1 MTSVASMRAT
11 LCPRLASLGNNPIHM
26 KKFGITLVLAIL
38 TTFTFAQTETLNP
51 FTSLDV
57 FGPFQIE
64 LIKSDHGAI
73 DMQAI
78 NVDKDDLTVEVHRGQ
93 LVLKLRSRH
102 FFTDWDSDKFRNE
115 PRIKTKIYYKE
126 LDEIKIAAGGT
137 VEAIE
142 AIQSKKIVIEGSMGS
157 EIDLTTTAET
167 MYVRTSMGATV
178 NLRGQT
184 DFLEVKAN
192 MGGVLNAN
200 RLESKSAYV
209 KANMGAD
216 VSIFASEEVDIDAA
230 MGASVR
236 YSGDPIVRHTNR
248 KIGADIYK
256 R

>member
-1 MTSVASMRAT
+1 M
-11 LCPRLASLGNNPIHM
+11 ASLLNKSRFM
-26 KKFGITLVLAIL
+26 KKTVIVLLCLVSL
-38 TTFTFAQTETLNP
+38 TGFSQKQELNP
-51 FTSLDV
+51 FTAIDV

-64 LIKSDHGAI
+64 LIKSDVEAI
-73 DMQAI
+73 DMQAV
-78 NVDKDDLTVEVHRGQ
+78 NVDKSDLTVEVHRGQ
-93 LVLKLRSRH
+93 LILKLRSRH

-126 LDEIKIAAGGT
+126 LDELKISAGGT
-137 VEAIE
+137 VESAE
-142 AIQSKKIVIEGSMGS
+142 AVKSKKLVLEGSMGA
-157 EIDLTTTAET
+157 EIDLSTTAET

-216 VSIFASEEVDIDAA
+216 VSIYASEEVDIDAA

-236 YSGDPIVRHTNR
+236 YGGDPTVRHTNR
-248 KIGADIYK
+248 KIGADIHK

>member
-1 MTSVASMRAT
+1 MALTHAT
-11 LCPRLASLGNNPIHM
+11 LFARHASLGSKETVM
-26 KKFGITLVLAIL
+26 KKIRMAFVLSLL
-38 TTFTFAQTETLNP
+38 TTVVFAQQEPLNP
-51 FTSLDV
+51 FTAIDV

-64 LIKSDHGAI
+64 LIKSDREAI

-78 NVDKDDLTVEVHRGQ
+78 NVDKDDLTVEVHRGE

-102 FFTDWDSDKFRNE
+102 FLTDWDSDKFRKE

-126 LDEIKIAAGGT
+126 LDELKIAAGGT
-137 VEAIE
+137 VESSEPIK
-142 AIQSKKIVIEGSMGS
+142 SKKLVIEGSMGA
-157 EIDLTTTAET
+157 EIDLATKAET

-209 KANMGAD
+209 KANMGSD

-236 YSGDPIVRHTNR
+236 YSGEPTVRHTNR
-248 KIGADIYK
+248 KIGADIHK

>member
-1 MTSVASMRAT
+1 MKKTFIVL
-11 LCPRLASLGNNPIHM
+11 LCLISLASFSQ
-26 KKFGITLVLAIL
+26 K
-38 TTFTFAQTETLNP
+38 QDLNP
-51 FTSLDV
+51 FTAIDV

-64 LIKSDHGAI
+64 LIKSDKEAVDI
-73 DMQAI
+73 QAI
-78 NVDKDDLTVEVHRGQ
+78 NVDKNDLTVEVHRGQ
-93 LVLKLRSRH
+93 LVLKLRNRH
-102 FFTDWDSDKFRNE
+102 FLTDWDSDKFRKE
-115 PRIKTKIYYKE
+115 PRIKTKIYYKD
-126 LDEIKIAAGGT
+126 LDEIKVAAGGT
-137 VEAIE
+137 IESAEAIK
-142 AIQSKKIVIEGSMGS
+142 SKKLVIEGSMGA

-167 MYVRTSMGATV
+167 MYVRSSMGATV

-216 VSIFASEEVDIDAA
+216 VSIFASEEVDIDAS

-236 YSGDPIVRHTNR
+236 YSGDPTVSHTNR
-248 KIGADIYK
+248 KIGADIHK

>member
-1 MTSVASMRAT
+1 MQPWASHW
-11 LCPRLASLGNNPIHM
+11 RLDEANPVFM
-26 KKFGITLVLAIL
+26 KKIFMSIFCLVSWVG
-38 TTFTFAQTETLNP
+38 FSQKQELNP
-51 FTSLDV
+51 FTAIDV

-64 LIKSDHGAI
+64 LIKSDQEAVE
-73 DMQAI
+73 MQAI

-102 FFTDWDSDKFRNE
+102 FLTDWDSDKFRKE
-115 PRIKTKIYYKE
+115 PRIKTKIYYKD
-126 LDEIKIAAGGT
+126 LDELKISAGGSIESA
-137 VEAIE
+137 EAIK
-142 AIQSKKIVIEGSMGS
+142 SKKLVIEGSMGA
-157 EIDLTTTAET
+157 EIDLSTAAET

-236 YSGDPIVRHTNR
+236 YSGEPTVRHTNT
-248 KIGADIYK
+248 KIGADVRK
-256 R
+256 RDR

>member
-1 MTSVASMRAT
+1 M
-11 LCPRLASLGNNPIHM
+11 ASLLNKSRFM
-26 KKFGITLVLAIL
+26 KKTVIVLLCLVSL
-38 TTFTFAQTETLNP
+38 TGFSQKQELNP
-51 FTSLDV
+51 FTAIDV

-64 LIKSDHGAI
+64 LIKSDVEAI
-73 DMQAI
+73 DMQAV
-78 NVDKDDLTVEVHRGQ
+78 NVDKSDLTVEVHRGQ
-93 LVLKLRSRH
+93 LILKLRSRH

-126 LDEIKIAAGGT
+126 LDELKISAGGT
-137 VEAIE
+137 VESAE
-142 AIQSKKIVIEGSMGS
+142 AVKSKKLVVEGSMGA
-157 EIDLTTTAET
+157 EIDLSTTAET

-216 VSIFASEEVDIDAA
+216 VSIYASEEVDIDAA

-236 YSGDPIVRHTNR
+236 YGGDPTVRHTNR
-248 KIGADIYK
+248 KIGADIHK

>member
-1 MTSVASMRAT
+1 
-11 LCPRLASLGNNPIHM
+11 M
-26 KKFGITLVLAIL
+26 KTILILLFCLITWVGHSQKQELS
-38 TTFTFAQTETLNP
+38 P
-51 FTSLDV
+51 FTAIDV

-64 LIKSDHGAI
+64 LIKSDKEAV

-78 NVDKDDLTVEVHRGQ
+78 HVDRDDLTVEVHRGQ
-93 LVLKLRSRH
+93 LVLKLRTRH
-102 FFTDWDSDKFRNE
+102 FLTDWDSDKFRNE
-115 PRIKTKIYYKE
+115 PRIKTKVYYKE
-126 LDEIKIAAGGT
+126 LDEIKISAGGT
-137 VEAIE
+137 VESTE
-142 AIQSKKIVIEGSMGS
+142 AIKSKKLVIEGSMGS
-157 EIDLTTTAET
+157 EIDLMTAAET

-184 DFLEVKAN
+184 DFLEIKAN

-216 VSIFASEEVDIDAA
+216 VSFFASEEVDIDAS

-236 YSGDPIVRHTNR
+236 YSGNPTVRHTNR
-248 KIGADIYK
+248 KIGADIHT

>member
-1 MTSVASMRAT
+1 
-11 LCPRLASLGNNPIHM
+11 M
-26 KKFGITLVLAIL
+26 KKTFIVLLCLVS
-38 TTFTFAQTETLNP
+38 FAGFSQKQELNP
-51 FTSLDV
+51 FTSIDV
-57 FGPFQIE
+57 FGPFQVE
-64 LIKSDHGAI
+64 LIKSDYEAI

-78 NVDKDDLTVEVHRGQ
+78 NVDKNDLTVEVHRGQ

-102 FFTDWDSDKFRNE
+102 FLTDWDSDKFRNE

-126 LDEIKIAAGGT
+126 LDELKIAAGGS
-137 VEAIE
+137 VESSE
-142 AIQSKKIVIEGSMGS
+142 VLKSKKLVIEGSMGS
-157 EIDLTTTAET
+157 EIDLATSAET

-200 RLESKSAYV
+200 RLESKSAFV

-216 VSIFASEEVDIDAA
+216 VSINASEEVDIDAS

-248 KIGADIYK
+248 KIGADIQK